1 MESSTFQNR
10 GSFSAVKVCFVVV
23 LFILSLASFVLQTE
37 LTSILFIK
45 YEYNDPFFVM
55 LLTHSCWWL
64 LWPIQ
69 FLSVAIYKTL
79 KRYRLHKKG
88 QNLLHGKRWKG
99 FRRAFTSSIKTQHR
113 NVAHTAEL
121 TAANNHPNY
130 INEFPDRGFR
140 RYVDFLRSGALFHLF
155 KSALLL
161 CLVLNVAGGTWFVA
175 MKLSTGADVTAIYNC
190 SAFAAYCFS
199 IPILHDTFSWVKM
212 SSVLTAISGVMIVAY
227 GGQQT
232 GDETQEYPHRL
243 SGNLIILVGAILY
256 GLYEVLYKRKC
267 CPPSGIVSARREA
280 TFSNFIMGLVGINSC
295 ALLCTG
301 LLFAHLLGLYSV
313 KIPANASTW
322 WLIWISVFSNAV
334 FSLSFLGLMSLTSP
348 VFSSVSSL
356 LTILLVGFSEWWFRG
371 IALGWY
377 KFFGYCLVMVGF
389 ALLTYASWS
398 EISEEDTDDQLLDTD
413 TESSYSTLPGTE
425 SSGFGIQ

>member
-1 MESSTFQNR
+1 MEGSPFQSH
-10 GSFSAVKVCFVVV
+10 GSFSTVKIGFVVV

-45 YEYNDPFFVM
+45 YEYDDPFFVM

-69 FLSVAIYKTL
+69 FVSVALFKTL

-88 QNLLHGKRWKG
+88 QDVLRGKRWKG
-99 FRRAFTSSIKTQHR
+99 LRRAFTSSVKTQHR

-121 TAANNHPNY
+121 TAANNHPEY
-130 INEFPDRGFR
+130 VNEFSDRGFR
-140 RYVDFLRSGALFHLF
+140 RYTDFLHSNALHHLL

-161 CLVLNVAGGTWFVA
+161 CLVLNVAGATWFVA

-199 IPILHDTFSWVKM
+199 IPILHDSFSWVKM

-232 GDETQEYPHRL
+232 RDETREYPHRFA
-243 SGNLIILVGAILY
+243 GNVIILVGAILY

-280 TFSNFIMGLVGINSC
+280 TFSNFTMGLVGINSC
-295 ALLCTG
+295 ILLCTC
-301 LLFAHLLGLYSV
+301 LFFAHLFGFYSV
-313 KIPANASTW
+313 KLPTTTKAW
-322 WLIWISVFSNAV
+322 WLIWTSVFSNAV

-377 KFFGYCLVMVGF
+377 KIFGYCLVMVGF

-425 SSGFGIQ
+425 SGGFGIQ